1 MVRPLPSISRGGLFV
16 RTHETIGPGRR
27 VLVEVALPGGE
38 SIEAIGRV
46 AWTRDRPRDDGTDSG
61 IGLQFVGA
69 GADAITRLERFLRTR
84 GDADASA
91 SARDE
96 PAKTACAALEPISP
110 LREDAGLDL
119 WELANAMTVRIV
131 TTARTQSP

>member
-1 MVRPLPSISRGGLFV
+1 LADLDRQRRRHERLDVHLPVRLSTIDAETDRWTGRPFFRSCREWSGNVSRGGLFV

-46 AWTRDRPRDDGTDSG
+46 AWTRERPRDDGTDTG

-69 GADAITRLERFLRTR
+69 GAEAITRLERFLRTR
-84 GDADASA
+84 GEVDERASA
-91 SARDE
+91 
-96 PAKTACAALEPISP
+96 
-110 LREDAGLDL
+110 
-119 WELANAMTVRIV
+119 
-131 TTARTQSP
+131 